1 MNENS
6 TLRFNT
12 RGDTAKG
19 SSDTALRIDQMQC
32 LNLRGRNVTCMQC
45 ADTCSAK
52 ALKLTVD
59 EVSLDAGRC
68 TACGACLPVC
78 PSGAMWLTGFVPQQF
93 LETVAG
99 AAEIH
104 IYCSQSDDP
113 DSDIIVP
120 CLQVLDTRLLAA
132 AAADGAETVVLH
144 GTDQC
149 SSCDRGDARA
159 VFEQIHANLKRWF
172 TDVPVHLIQENRAQ
186 IGKGERSGEDQ
197 IQLGRRNFLR
207 FAGAKVAHGAS
218 KWLVDAA
225 PEQDEATSQRFIFP
239 SDGSSGRPSAYQE
252 LLAERAESLP
262 WRDHQ
267 LPWRSLVFSDACNA
281 CLTCAQRCPTGALVP
296 KETKSTI
303 SILFRLRQCTDCG
316 LCGHLC
322 PESAISCASV
332 ASSEELRAP
341 AHRVMHRSLR
351 QCAGC
356 ARSFVPGPDSGELCT
371 TCQNELDVAND
382 WKTMLIDSS

>member
-1 MNENS
+1 
-6 TLRFNT
+6 
-12 RGDTAKG
+12 
-19 SSDTALRIDQMQC
+19 MQC
-32 LNLRGRNVTCMQC
+32 LNLRGRHVTCMQC

-59 EVSLDAGRC
+59 EVHLDAGRC
-68 TACGACLPVC
+68 TSCGACLPVC

-104 IYCSQSDDP
+104 IHCSRSDDP
-113 DSDIIVP
+113 DGDNIVP

-144 GTDQC
+144 GIDQC
-149 SSCDRGDARA
+149 SSCDRGDAR
-159 VFEQIHANLKRWF
+159 VVVEQIRTNLKKWF
-172 TDVPVHLIQENRAQ
+172 TDVPVHLIQEHRAQ

-197 IQLGRRNFLR
+197 VQLGRRNFLR
-207 FAGAKVAHGAS
+207 FAGAQVAHDAS
-218 KWLVDAA
+218 KWLIDTA
-225 PEQDEATSQRFIFP
+225 PEQDETTSQRLIFP
-239 SDGSSGRPSAYQE
+239 SDGSSSRPSAYQE

-267 LPWRSLVFSDACNA
+267 LPWRSRVFSNACNA

-296 KETKSTI
+296 VETKSTI
-303 SILFRLRQCTDCG
+303 SILFRLHQCTDCG
-316 LCGHLC
+316 LCERLC
-322 PESAISCASV
+322 PESAISHASV
-332 ASSEELRAP
+332 ANLEELCAP
-341 AHRVMHRSLR
+341 PHHVMHRSQR

-356 ARSFVPGPDSGELCT
+356 ARSFVPRPDSGELCT
-371 TCQNELDVAND
+371 TCQNEHDVTND
-382 WKTMLIDSS
+382 WKAMFNESS